1 MERRSF
7 ITSLMAAAAAIA
19 SNPQA
24 HAAQASLA
32 DDAAT
37 AGAPATVHI
46 LVQAGVP
53 HARALA
59 DELARSLHG
68 AGIAHTLRS
77 ERALLDPARVA
88 ALLPHESGAALI
100 GITDEAC
107 AVVMQAVAASR
118 GQACVRHR
126 SQRVAATPLAS
137 FVIRL

>member
-7 ITSLMAAAAAIA
+7 ITSLMAAAAAVA

-24 HAAQASLA
+24 HAAPTRLMDGLA
-32 DDAAT
+32 AP
-37 AGAPATVHI
+37 GAPATVHI

-59 DELARSLHG
+59 DELARSLAS

-77 ERALLDPARVA
+77 ERALLDPVRVA
-88 ALLPHESGAALI
+88 ALLPRESGAALI

-126 SQRVAATPLAS
+126 SQRVAGTPLAS
-137 FVIRL
+137 FVVRL

>member
-24 HAAQASLA
+24 HAAQELLA

-46 LVQAGVP
+46 LV

-59 DELARSLHG
+59 DELARSLHS

-77 ERALLDPARVA
+77 ERALLTPARVA
-88 ALLPHESGAALI
+88 ALLPHESDA
-100 GITDEAC
+100 DP
-107 AVVMQAVAASR
+107 ASPTR
-118 GQACVRHR
+118 PARW
-126 SQRVAATPLAS
+126 
-137 FVIRL
+137 